1 MTMVGKK
8 RRDAGGAAMIEAVFV
23 IAVFVLFFISMVYVR
38 ALYEN
43 KLRVMRLGR
52 AGAMAF
58 AMNACQNQND
68 PLQPVRPDLG
78 SATDNGNSGSQQG
91 NANNAVKPS
100 SSQQVGQNGG
110 DVIGSMMQKS
120 GFAGDP
126 LSVIGLGSN
135 SAASAQQGWS
145 QKTIYQSKVNTVS
158 TVSCG
163 DKQED
168 GKLGD
173 AIKYIASQFKL

>member
-1 MTMVGKK
+1 MIAVKK
-8 RRDAGGAAMIEAVFV
+8 RRYTGGAAMIEAIFV
-23 IAVFVLFFISMVYVR
+23 ISVFVLFFISMVYIR

-52 AGAMAF
+52 AGALVF

-78 SATDNGNSGSQQG
+78 SATDNGNSGTQQG
-91 NANNAVKPS
+91 NANNAIKPS
-100 SSQQVGQNGG
+100 SSQPVGQKGG
-110 DVIGSMMQKS
+110 DIIGTTMQKS
-120 GFAGDP
+120 GFTGDP

-135 SAASAQQGWS
+135 SAASVQQGWT
-145 QKTIYQSKVNTVS
+145 QRTIYQSKVSTVS

-173 AIKYIASQFKL
+173 AIKYIASQFNL